1 MIRYFL
7 LANLY
12 ASLLFVLYAL
22 FLKNG
27 NNQKWSRFYLLSCIL
42 ISIALPFVKLD
53 LALAN
58 NGTIITEAQLL
69 PDVMLTSNPLNSNEQ
84 NIDWILWTY
93 ISGVVLMS
101 GYFLYRI
108 LRLSIFLK
116 KQNFRDVNGY
126 RIALNTGIGPAS
138 LGNKILFPDDD
149 VTPEILKHELAH
161 LRSKHH
167 YDKLFLNMLR
177 CFFFPVVV
185 FYFIQKEL
193 ETVHEFEADA
203 LAADDQEQYVGLLL
217 NQHFH
222 TQQFNLLQ
230 SFFNHPI
237 KRRIMMLYRKKATNN
252 KSRGATIIFSAALAV
267 SGIVFQSQTNL
278 MAQDKTKKDK
288 AASSDAKKITR
299 ESIKEAGS
307 ENLYYQEKQGQK
319 MAIVSPQ
326 AQSPEREVFTSVE
339 QMPEFPGGQGVLM
352 KYLSNSIRYPESARK
367 ANIQGRVIAQF
378 VVNQVGKIERI
389 EIKRGL
395 SPECDAETVRVIK
408 AMPAW
413 KPAKLNGRNVSVYY
427 TLPISFRLS
436 N

>member
-12 ASLLFVLYAL
+12 ALLLFALYVL

-27 NNQKWSRFYLLSCIL
+27 DNQKWSRFYLLSCII

-58 NGTIITEAQLL
+58 SGTIITAAQLL
-69 PDVMLTSNPLNSNEQ
+69 PDVILIGNQDNNNVQ
-84 NIDWILWTY
+84 NIDWLLWAY
-93 ISGVVLMS
+93 LSGVALMS

-116 KQNFRDVNGY
+116 KQNFRKENGY

-149 VTPEILKHELAH
+149 IKPEILKHELAH

-167 YDKLFLNMLR
+167 YDKLFLNMLW
-177 CFFFPVVV
+177 CFFFPVVI

-203 LAADDQEQYVGLLL
+203 LAANDQEEYATLLL

-230 SFFNHPI
+230 SFFHHPI
-237 KRRIMMLYRKKATNN
+237 KRRIMMLYSKRATNN
-252 KSRGATIIFSAALAV
+252 KRRGATIIFSAALAV
-267 SGIVFQSQTNL
+267 AGIVFQSQSNL
-278 MAQDKTKKDK
+278 MAQDKKNKT
-288 AASSDAKKITR
+288 ANSDAKKITR
-299 ESIKEAGS
+299 ENIKATGS
-307 ENLYYQEKQGQK
+307 ENLYYQEKQGEK
-319 MAIVSPQ
+319 MVMLDPQ
-326 AQSPEREVFTSVE
+326 AQNQKEIFTTVE
-339 QMPEFPGGQGVLM
+339 QMPEFPGGQDSLVN
-352 KYLSNSIRYPESARK
+352 YLATNIRYPEAARK
-367 ANIQGRVIAQF
+367 DKIEGQVIGQF
-378 VVNQVGKIERI
+378 VVNEAGNVVDVKIV
-389 EIKRGL
+389 RGL
-395 SPECDAETVRVIK
+395 NADFDAETIRVLNN
-408 AMPAW
+408 MPDW
-413 KPAKLNGRNVSVYY
+413 SPGRQAGKNVSVYY
-427 TLPISFRLS
+427 TLPITFKL